1 MALRSVESHTCASS
15 MRKKLSECCTKTH
28 TLRQPLAVPCTLLHR
43 SKIKGRLVDTCKH
56 SVESFSAKS
65 STRQTLQERNTPD
78 KMLHLRCPVFILFP
92 TLQLGMYQKL
102 LLALFIL
109 LIHASSWFMWRKE
122 KKLVSFKHFMFCT
135 LLSALHLF
143 HSQTSAW
150 QWRVR

>member
-1 MALRSVESHTCASS
+1 MALRSVESHTCADAEKVK
-15 MRKKLSECCTKTH
+15 RVLYKDTY

-43 SKIKGRLVDTCKH
+43 SKIKGRLVDTCEH
-56 SVESFSAKS
+56 SAETFSAKS
-65 STRQTLQERNTPD
+65 STRQTLQERSTPD
-78 KMLHLRCPVFILFP
+78 KMLHLRCLVFILFP

-122 KKLVSFKHFMFCT
+122 KKHVSFKHFMFLT

-143 HSQTSAW
+143 HSQTSA
-150 QWRVR
+150 